1 MSIFQAS
8 LCTLGHDENIFLGG
22 NLAVSN
28 YVNSMDY
35 SIHFV
40 SLTIAI
46 LPTIIQ

>member
-1 MSIFQAS
+1 MFQAS
-8 LCTLGHDENIFLGG
+8 LSTLGHDENIFLKG
-22 NLAVSN
+22 NLTIPN